1 MHLEDAGHKNMQNI
15 WTRVSISRH
24 LIFVGNTWAT
34 FRSVYRERWS
44 LCVFV
49 INEVISNRI
58 FLISFCVFLLLLMFI
73 CMFVTETGSCEVLV
87 DILFVSRWWNAR
99 VFFLMFLEGACIL
112 QEPWMLPRACFT
124 WILQNFR
131 TGNLA
136 PEIWQKKI
144 KSEVREKKEGEEKGS
159 TSHPAR

>member
-1 MHLEDAGHKNMQNI
+1 
-15 WTRVSISRH
+15 
-24 LIFVGNTWAT
+24 
-34 FRSVYRERWS
+34 
-44 LCVFV
+44 
-49 INEVISNRI
+49 
-58 FLISFCVFLLLLMFI
+58 
-73 CMFVTETGSCEVLV
+73 MFVTETGSCEVLV

-124 WILQNFR
+124 WILKNFR

-136 PEIWQKKI
+136 PEILQKKI